1 MKNDRIIAS
10 WDMILPDEA
19 ANERMRSKIMEYQR
33 SYKNKGRVIS
43 MKKTT
48 KKSDVHT
55 SPHLSNPIIADV
67 SQPTT
72 KTTPKQPALPVRFH
86 FPVSLVAVV
95 ACLAFAVG
103 WVVLISRMNQNQF
116 ATPDESAEMIL
127 TQDESS
133 LALITDNPDSTSL
146 ASDASQQNA
155 SSASTTAISGTKT
168 SDKNTEQPETT
179 LSETAD
185 ASSDTTDTAA
195 LTQSASE
202 EPNNAVAASE
212 SMRVTFDFTDLNGM
226 PVQNLKVD
234 LSPVDDI
241 RFDYSPHFSPSDIS
255 GRSKGMAVPGHY
267 TVIAQDTDE
276 TTVYNEMT
284 FDLNVSAGQTEYH
297 FVWEHL
303 TPQERIASN
312 GNSIRFV
319 ITDDGEPLANASI
332 VLYVG
337 HHEVHDFWTENP
349 PESFE
354 LGSTDASGVVFWS
367 APRPGEYTLYTY
379 VLEDGQRTKVAQQFV
394 IDDITSE
401 YTFNF

>member
-1 MKNDRIIAS
+1 MNEIDLFRVMQDIGGKYT
-10 WDMILPDEA
+10 DEA
-19 ANERMRSKIMEYQR
+19 HRYAAEF
-33 SYKNKGRVIS
+33 V
-43 MKKTT
+43 TT
-48 KKSDVHT
+48 KRRRETMKSKQKESVRI
-55 SPHLSNPIIADV
+55 SSLVSGIAVAACLVFAIGFAVLMRRMNPNPIV
-67 SQPTT
+67 TT
-72 KTTPKQPALPVRFH
+72 
-86 FPVSLVAVV
+86 
-95 ACLAFAVG
+95 
-103 WVVLISRMNQNQF
+103 N
-116 ATPDESAEMIL
+116 ESAETIL
-127 TQDESS
+127 TQDEFS
-133 LALITDNPDSTSL
+133 LALNTDNPDSTSL

-155 SSASTTAISGTKT
+155 SSASTTAISDTKT
-168 SDKNTEQPETT
+168 SDKHTEQPETT

-212 SMRVTFDFTDLNGM
+212 SMRVTFNFTDLNGM

-297 FVWEHL
+297 FVWEHI

-319 ITDDGEPLANASI
+319 ITDGGEPLANASI
-332 VLYVG
+332 VLYAG

-349 PESFE
+349 PEMIE
-354 LGSTDASGVVFWS
+354 LGSTDENGVVYCS
-367 APRPGEYTLYTY
+367 TPILGEYTLYTY
-379 VLEDGQRTKVAQQFV
+379 VLRDGQRTKVAQQFV
-394 IDDITSE
+394 VDGIVSD
-401 YTFNF
+401 YTFDF

>member
-1 MKNDRIIAS
+1 MNENDLFCVMQDIGGKYT
-10 WDMILPDEA
+10 DEA
-19 ANERMRSKIMEYQR
+19 HRYAAEFIATKRRRKTMKSKSKESIR
-33 SYKNKGRVIS
+33 IS
-43 MKKTT
+43 
-48 KKSDVHT
+48 
-55 SPHLSNPIIADV
+55 
-67 SQPTT
+67 
-72 KTTPKQPALPVRFH
+72 
-86 FPVSLVAVV
+86 SLVSGIAVA
-95 ACLAFAVG
+95 ACLVFAVG
-103 WVVLISRMNQNQF
+103 CAVVMRRINSNTMMS
-116 ATPDESAEMIL
+116 TGESAEMIL
-127 TQDESS
+127 TQDKSS
-133 LALITDNPDSTSL
+133 LALVTDKPDSTSL

-155 SSASTTAISGTKT
+155 SSASTTSVTGTKT
-168 SDKNTEQPETT
+168 SDKHTEQPETA

-212 SMRVTFDFTDLNGM
+212 SMRVTFNFTNLNGM

-297 FVWEHL
+297 FVWEHI
-303 TPQERIASN
+303 TPQERTASN

-319 ITDDGEPLANASI
+319 ITDNGESLTNASI
-332 VLYVG
+332 VLYAG
-337 HHEVHDFWTENP
+337 YHEVHDFWTEDS
-349 PESFE
+349 PETVE
-354 LGSTDASGVVFWS
+354 LGRTDANGVVYWS
-367 APRPGEYTLYTY
+367 VPIPGEYTLYTY
-379 VLEDGQRTKVAQQFV
+379 ILRDGQKTKVAKQFV
-394 IDDITSE
+394 IDDITGD
-401 YTFNF
+401 YTFDF